1 MGINEKINGDKLLSE
16 QQKLVDQQTTELEKL
31 EGQQSED
38 LRRLNLEAQEE
49 RSKEEQDIV
58 LNNQQQK
65 QLVGGQARIASREK
79 MFTIFKK
86 KTVNAGNYFPYYWV
100 TRSRN
105 NWYME
110 EFTRERKNYFVK
122 KIAEQEKL

>member
-79 MFTIFKK
+79 MFIKK

>member
-16 QQKLVDQQTTELEKL
+16 QQKLVDQQTTELEML

-65 QLVGGQARIASREK
+65 QLVGGQTRVASREK
-79 MFTIFKK
+79 CLFKK
-86 KTVNAGNYFPYYWV
+86 KN
-100 TRSRN
+100 S
-105 NWYME
+105 
-110 EFTRERKNYFVK
+110 
-122 KIAEQEKL
+122 

>member
-31 EGQQSED
+31 EGQQSEE

-79 MFTIFKK
+79 MFIWKK
-86 KTVNAGNYFPYYWV
+86 QFNPSNYFPY
-100 TRSRN
+100 
-105 NWYME
+105 
-110 EFTRERKNYFVK
+110 
-122 KIAEQEKL
+122 